1 MTNLTGKTALIIG
14 ASRGIGKAIAELFA
28 DNGCHIAF
36 TYQHA
41 ESQAKELLQELQSK
55 GVKTIYIQSD
65 ASQFDAAHQVV
76 QQVIDSLGKIDIL
89 VCNAGVTRD
98 TLLMRMNE
106 QQWDEVIDNNLKS
119 VFNYCHAVTP
129 HMMRQRSGCI
139 IAMSSIVG
147 IDGNPGQ
154 VNYSASKAAIIGFIK
169 SLAKELGARNIRANA
184 IAPGFIDT
192 DMTQALPQSTRDAI
206 VQTIPLRRCGQAQD
220 VAQVALFLA
229 SNMASYITGEVIQV
243 DGGM

>member
-154 VNYSASKAAIIGFIK
+154 VNYSASKAAINGFIK

-220 VAQVALFLA
+220 VARVALFLA
-229 SNMASYITGEVIQV
+229 SDMASYITGEVIQV

>member
-41 ESQAKELLQELQSK
+41 ESQAKELLQKLQSK

-154 VNYSASKAAIIGFIK
+154 VNYSASKAAINGFIK

-229 SNMASYITGEVIQV
+229 SDMASYITGEVIQV

>member
-154 VNYSASKAAIIGFIK
+154 VNYAASKAAINGFIK

-229 SNMASYITGEVIQV
+229 SDMASYITGEVIQV

>member
-154 VNYSASKAAIIGFIK
+154 VNYSASKAAINGFIK

-229 SNMASYITGEVIQV
+229 SDMASYITGEVIQV

>member
-154 VNYSASKAAIIGFIK
+154 VNYSASKAAINGFIK

-192 DMTQALPQSTRDAI
+192 DMTQSLPQSTRDAI

-229 SNMASYITGEVIQV
+229 SDMASYITGEVIQV

>member
-65 ASQFDAAHQVV
+65 ASQYDAAHQVV

-154 VNYSASKAAIIGFIK
+154 VNYSASKAAINGFIK

-229 SNMASYITGEVIQV
+229 SDMASYITGEVIQV

>member
-154 VNYSASKAAIIGFIK
+154 VNYSASKAAINGFIK

-192 DMTQALPQSTRDAI
+192 DMTQALPQSTLDAI

-229 SNMASYITGEVIQV
+229 SDMASYITGEVIQV

>member
-154 VNYSASKAAIIGFIK
+154 VNYSASKAAINGFIK

-206 VQTIPLRRCGQAQD
+206 VQTIPL
-220 VAQVALFLA
+220 
-229 SNMASYITGEVIQV
+229 
-243 DGGM
+243 

>member
-154 VNYSASKAAIIGFIK
+154 VNYSASKAAINGFIK

-206 VQTIPLRRCGQAQD
+206 VQTIPLRRCGQAHD

>member
-154 VNYSASKAAIIGFIK
+154 VNYSASKAAINGSIK

-229 SNMASYITGEVIQV
+229 SDMASYITGEVIQV

>member
-154 VNYSASKAAIIGFIK
+154 VNYSASKAAINGFIK

-206 VQTIPLRRCGQAQD
+206 VQTIPLRRCGQAHD

-229 SNMASYITGEVIQV
+229 SDMASYITGEVIQV

>member
-154 VNYSASKAAIIGFIK
+154 VNYSASKAAINGFIK

-229 SNMASYITGEVIQV
+229 SDMASYITGEVIQV
-243 DGGM
+243 DGGI